1 MSGKKRLSLI
11 FAAQQKLITRLV
23 LRGKPGKKWLTY
35 APMGRIITIRP
46 GTFAKAILSEVV
58 TMNQTAF
65 QLTQADHAKA
75 MHLLDAIKQQSASL
89 GPDNAASGTVINA
102 LAESVLWLLIA
113 AHPAD
118 VASKS

>member
-1 MSGKKRLSLI
+1 
-11 FAAQQKLITRLV
+11 
-23 LRGKPGKKWLTY
+23 
-35 APMGRIITIRP
+35 
-46 GTFAKAILSEVV
+46 
-58 TMNQTAF
+58 MNQTAF
-65 QLTQADHAKA
+65 QLTQANHAKA
-75 MHLLDAIKQQSASL
+75 LHLLDAIKQQSASF